1 MKYEFD
7 KVWNSDSTLKTLI
20 HSLESS
26 GGVAYLVGGCVR
38 NTILGRPFTDI
49 DIATD
54 LLPEQVV
61 KISKKEGY
69 KVIQTGLSYG
79 TVTIVN
85 AGRKF
90 EVTTFRSDIK
100 TYGRKASVKFTADIK
115 LDAMRRD
122 FTMNSIYMNISGEII
137 DPLGSLDDLLEKK
150 IKFIGNPSERI
161 EEDNLRILRFFRFL
175 AEFNKGRSDIDQ
187 DTMEALYK
195 YNKEVKSLSRERIW
209 MELKRILSVPE
220 PQHIFSI
227 MIEKGILDEVFPP
240 IEIEGLS
247 KVITAEKKYSVSP
260 SHLVRLFS
268 LNKSIGKKWAH
279 YVSLTSNEAKILEF
293 IKESL
298 AHYKDLKT
306 VAYKFGRV
314 VAEGWLLN
322 YDDGFSEMIP
332 SKISEIIDNG
342 CNTFF
347 PVSGVDLLEEMEEGP
362 ELGRQM
368 EWLEDLWIKSG
379 FTMGKKEL
387 LSKLKS

>member
-7 KVWNSDSTLKTLI
+7 KVWNSDSPLKTLI

-195 YNKEVKSLSRERIW
+195 YKKEVKSLSRERIW

-298 AHYKDLKT
+298 VHYKDLKT

>member
-7 KVWNSDSTLKTLI
+7 KAWNSDSTLKTLI
-20 HSLESS
+20 HSLESA
-26 GGVAYLVGGCVR
+26 GGEAYLVGGCVR
-38 NTILGRPFTDI
+38 NTILGKPFTDI

-69 KVIQTGLSYG
+69 KVIQTGLPYG

-122 FTMNSIYMNISGEII
+122 FTMNSIYMNISGQII
-137 DPLGSLDDLLEKK
+137 DPLESMGDLLKGK

-161 EEDNLRILRFFRFL
+161 REDKLRILRFFRFL

-195 YNKEVKSLSRERIW
+195 YKKEVKSLSRERIW

-227 MIEKGILDEVFPP
+227 MIEKGILDEALPS
-240 IEIEGLS
+240 IELEGLS
-247 KVITAEKKYSVSP
+247 KVVSAEKKYSVST
-260 SHLVRLFS
+260 SHLIRLFS
-268 LNKSIGKKWAH
+268 LNKTIGKKWAN

-298 AHYKDLKT
+298 VHYKDLKT

>member
-7 KVWNSDSTLKTLI
+7 KAWKSDSALKALVQ
-20 HSLESS
+20 SLESA

-38 NTILGRPFTDI
+38 NTILGKPFTDI

-61 KISKKEGY
+61 SISKKEGY
-69 KVIQTGLSYG
+69 KVIQTGISYG
-79 TVTIVN
+79 TLTIVK

-100 TYGRKASVKFTADIK
+100 TYGRKASVKFTSEMK

-122 FTMNSIYMNISGEII
+122 FTMNSIYMAVSGEII

-195 YNKEVKSLSRERIW
+195 YKKEVKSLSRERIW

-227 MIEKGILDEVFPP
+227 MIAEGILDEVFPP

-298 AHYKDLKT
+298 AHYKELKT
-306 VAYKFGRV
+306 VAYKFGRG

-322 YDDGFSEMIP
+322 FHDGSFDVIP
-332 SKISEIIDNG
+332 SKMSEIINTG
-342 CNTFF
+342 CNAFF
-347 PVSGVDLLEEMEEGP
+347 PISGVDLLEEMEEGP

-368 EWLEDLWIKSG
+368 ERLEKLWIKSG
-379 FTMGKKEL
+379 FKMSKEEL
-387 LSKLKS
+387 LSKSKS

>member
-100 TYGRKASVKFTADIK
+100 TYGRKASVKFTTDIK

-195 YNKEVKSLSRERIW
+195 YKKEVKSLSRERIW

-298 AHYKDLKT
+298 VHYKDLKT

>member
-7 KVWNSDSTLKTLI
+7 KVWNSDSPLKTLI

-195 YNKEVKSLSRERIW
+195 YKKEVKSLSRERIW

-298 AHYKDLKT
+298 THYKDLKT

>member
-38 NTILGRPFTDI
+38 NTILGKPFTDI

-195 YNKEVKSLSRERIW
+195 YKKEVKSLSRERIW

-298 AHYKDLKT
+298 VHYKDLKT

>member
-38 NTILGRPFTDI
+38 NTILGKPFTDI

-195 YNKEVKSLSRERIW
+195 YKKEVKSLSRERIW

-227 MIEKGILDEVFPP
+227 MIEKGILDEALPS
-240 IEIEGLS
+240 IELEGLS
-247 KVITAEKKYSVSP
+247 KVVSAEKKYSVST
-260 SHLVRLFS
+260 SHLIRLFS
-268 LNKSIGKKWAH
+268 LNKSIGKKWAN

-298 AHYKDLKT
+298 VHYKDLKT

>member
-1 MKYEFD
+1 VKYEFD
-7 KVWNSDSTLKTLI
+7 KAWNSDSTLKTLI
-20 HSLESS
+20 HSLESA
-26 GGVAYLVGGCVR
+26 GGEAYLVGGCVR
-38 NTILGRPFTDI
+38 NTILGKPFTDI

-69 KVIQTGLSYG
+69 KVIQTGLPYG

-122 FTMNSIYMNISGEII
+122 FTMNSIYMNISGQII
-137 DPLGSLDDLLEKK
+137 DPLESMGDLLKGK

-161 EEDNLRILRFFRFL
+161 REDKLRILRFFRFL

-195 YNKEVKSLSRERIW
+195 YKKEVKSLSRERIW

-227 MIEKGILDEVFPP
+227 MIEKGILDEALPS
-240 IEIEGLS
+240 IELEGLS
-247 KVITAEKKYSVSP
+247 KVVSAEKKYSVST
-260 SHLVRLFS
+260 SHLIRLFS
-268 LNKSIGKKWAH
+268 LNKTIGKKWAN

-298 AHYKDLKT
+298 VHYKDLKT

>member
-122 FTMNSIYMNISGEII
+122 FTMNSIYMNIFGEII

-195 YNKEVKSLSRERIW
+195 YKKEVKSLSRERIW

-298 AHYKDLKT
+298 VHYKDLKT

-362 ELGRQM
+362 ELGRQ
-368 EWLEDLWIKSG
+368 LERLEKLWIKSG
-379 FTMGKKEL
+379 FKMSKEEL
-387 LSKLKS
+387 LSKSKS

>member
-195 YNKEVKSLSRERIW
+195 YKKEVKSLSRERIW

-298 AHYKDLKT
+298 VHYKDLKT

>member
-1 MKYEFD
+1 VKYEFD

-195 YNKEVKSLSRERIW
+195 YKKEVKSLSRERIW

-298 AHYKDLKT
+298 VHYKDLKT

>member
-195 YNKEVKSLSRERIW
+195 YKKEVKSLSRERIW

-298 AHYKDLKT
+298 VHYKDLKT

-387 LSKLKS
+387 LSKLKN

>member
-7 KVWNSDSTLKTLI
+7 KAWKSDSALKALVQ
-20 HSLESS
+20 SLESA

-38 NTILGRPFTDI
+38 NTILGKPFTDI

-61 KISKKEGY
+61 SISKKEGY
-69 KVIQTGLSYG
+69 KVIQTGISYG
-79 TVTIVN
+79 TVSIVN

-100 TYGRKASVKFTADIK
+100 TYGRKASVKFTSEMK

-122 FTMNSIYMNISGEII
+122 FTMNSIYMTVSGEII

-195 YNKEVKSLSRERIW
+195 YKKEVKWLSRERIW

-227 MIEKGILDEVFPP
+227 MIEEGILDDVLPP
-240 IEIEGLS
+240 IEVKEFS

-322 YDDGFSEMIP
+322 YHDGSSEMIP

-342 CNTFF
+342 CNAFF

-368 EWLEDLWIKSG
+368 ERLEKLWIKSG
-379 FTMGKKEL
+379 FKMSKEEL
-387 LSKLKS
+387 LSKSKS

>member
-7 KVWNSDSTLKTLI
+7 KVWNSDSPLKTLI